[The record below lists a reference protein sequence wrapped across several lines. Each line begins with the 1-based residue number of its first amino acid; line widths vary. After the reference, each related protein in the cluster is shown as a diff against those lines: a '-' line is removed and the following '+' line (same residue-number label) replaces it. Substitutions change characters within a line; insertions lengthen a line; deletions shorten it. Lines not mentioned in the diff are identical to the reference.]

1 MDVFLSAGEASGDAY
16 GAGLVE
22 RLRVLRPSAR
32 FLALGSKRLR
42 DAGAEIVAD
51 SQDWGAISIVE
62 SAKVYLRVRR
72 GRSLARKVL
81 AGPPGLFLP
90 IDFGALNIQLAREAK
105 ARGWKVLYF
114 IPPGSWRRD
123 RQGKDLPTVTDHVVC
138 PFPWAA
144 ETLTQMGANASFFGH
159 PLKELLGP
167 PTSEPRE
174 GLAVLPGSRSHE
186 LRELLPVFARA
197 LRGFGEPVTLAL
209 APHLSVERVRRRW
222 IELSGRENDSF
233 RSGETTAVLRRSRAA
248 LVCSGTATLEAALCR
263 TPMVVA
269 YRVSRLIEWEAR
281 LVRFQ
286 VPRFVSLPNLILER
300 MAVPELIQH
309 AATPRAIREAVDAI
323 LDDGP
328 ARGEQLRAFGEL
340 DEALGPANALTRTA
354 ALAARMLDG

>member
-1 MDVFLSAGEASGDAY
+1 MKVFLSAGEASGDAY
-16 GAGLVE
+16 GAALVE
-22 RLRVLRPSAR
+22 RMRVLRPSAS
-32 FLALGSKRLR
+32 FVAIGSERLR
-42 DAGAEIVAD
+42 ASGADIVAD
-51 SQDWGAISIVE
+51 SRDWGAISIVE

-72 GRSLARKVL
+72 GRSIARKVL
-81 AGPPGLFLP
+81 AGDPGLFLP

-123 RQGKDLPTVTDHVVC
+123 RQGKDIPAVTDLAVC

-144 ETLTQMGANASFFGH
+144 EMLTRMGANASFFGH

-167 PTSEPRE
+167 PTAQPRE

-209 APHLSVERVRRRW
+209 APHLSVAQVRRRW
-222 IELSGRENDSF
+222 LELSGRENDAF
-233 RSGETTAVLRRSRAA
+233 RSGETTAVLRTSRAA

-269 YRVSRLIEWEAR
+269 YRVSKPIEWEAR

-286 VPRFVSLPNLILER
+286 VPQFVSLPNLVLER
-300 MAVPELIQH
+300 MAVPELIQN
-309 AATPRAIREAVDAI
+309 AATPKAIREAVDAI
-323 LDDGP
+323 LGDGP
-328 ARGEQLRAFGEL
+328 ARGGQLRAFGEL
-340 DEALGPANALTRTA
+340 DDALGPDNALTRTA
-354 ALAARMLDG
+354 ALAVRMLDG